1 MFETNLGKGDFVQ
14 MQEQAKGLNEDWLAL
29 WLGLAIF
36 VLSLFTF
43 SGADI
48 LGWGV
53 NTSVWMDPGKAMS
66 PVSKTYQTVKGEITK
81 IDGQKLTL
89 KKADGKEETI
99 AVKEDTAALKVGGQY
114 EKKGLSG
121 TVSLLLTYLAMLVIM
136 CIGAVLLKTDVVK
149 FAIGFTVIFW
159 ISYACWFAGNYAYI
173 AATKDKLAAFKIPWS
188 LSLTGESGFILA
200 LLAGLVMGNFFPKIS
215 EKLKEAS
222 RPELYIKTAI
232 VIMGAGLGLKA
243 AESFSLATNIM
254 FRGMC
259 AIVEA
264 YLIYWAVVYYMARK
278 YFKFSREW
286 AAPLASGISICG
298 VSAAIATGGAI
309 RARPIVPIMV
319 SSLVVI
325 FAVVEMIIL
334 PFAAQ
339 TFLWKEPLV
348 AGAWM
353 GLAVKT
359 DGGAVASGAITDA
372 LIRAKSLEAGINYQ
386 EGWMTMTAT
395 TVKMFIDIFI
405 GVWAFILAYIWCA
418 KIECKPGETV
428 GAGEIWNRFPKFV
441 IGYVVTFFFLL
452 VICWPAAK
460 AIGPVDKEL
469 KAVKQE
475 MAANEKQ
482 LGSATAAQAALQ
494 SKINAAKD
502 RIKSL
507 NEQNNKPKA
516 NSPAARELKALK
528 QEVAE
533 AEKQLGSAAKAS
545 QATQAE
551 LQSKINTA
559 KDKMKSLGDSI
570 KAPKATMAAASTATS
585 SGNVFRVMFFV
596 FTFFT
601 IGVVSNFK
609 KLWEEGIGRLMV
621 VYIVALFGFII
632 WVGLFIS
639 WLFFHGVMPPL
650 AG

>member
-14 MQEQAKGLNEDWLAL
+14 MQEEAKGLNEDWLAL

-36 VLSLFTF
+36 ILSLFAF
-43 SGADI
+43 SGTDI

-66 PVSKTYQTVKGEITK
+66 PISKTFQTVKGEITK

-99 AVKEDTAALKVGGQY
+99 AVKDDTAALKVGDQY

-121 TVSLLLTYLAMLVIM
+121 TASLLLTYLAMLVVM
-136 CIGAVLLKTDVVK
+136 CIGAVFLKTDIVK

-159 ISYACWFAGNYAYI
+159 ISYLCWFTGHFAYI
-173 AATKDKLAAFKIPWS
+173 AATKDKLGAFKIPWA
-188 LSLTGESGFILA
+188 LSLTGESGFIVA
-200 LLAGLVMGNFFPKIS
+200 LIAGLIVGNFFPKFS
-215 EKLKEAS
+215 GTLKEAS

-243 AESFSLATNIM
+243 AMSFTLATNIM

-325 FAVVEMIIL
+325 FAVVEMLIL

-372 LIRAKSLEAGINYQ
+372 LLRAKSLEAGINY
-386 EGWMTMTAT
+386 EAGWITMTAT

-405 GVWAFILAYIWCA
+405 GVWAFVLAYIWCA
-418 KIECKPGETV
+418 KIECKPGEKV
-428 GAGEIWNRFPKFV
+428 RAGEIWYRFPKFV
-441 IGYVVTFFFLL
+441 IGYVVTFFILL
-452 VICWPAAK
+452 MICWPAST
-460 AIGPVDKEL
+460 AINPVEEQV
-469 KAVKQE
+469 KAVKTE
-475 MAANEKQ
+475 ISAAEKQ
-482 LGSATAAQAALQ
+482 LATAVITEKAALQ
-494 SKINAAKD
+494 EKIKANTDK
-502 RIKSL
+502 IKSL
-507 NEQNNKPKA
+507 N
-516 NSPAARELKALK
+516 
-528 QEVAE
+528 
-533 AEKQLGSAAKAS
+533 
-545 QATQAE
+545 
-551 LQSKINTA
+551 
-559 KDKMKSLGDSI
+559 DSI
-570 KAPKATMAAASTATS
+570 KGPKATIAAAKTSTS

-609 KLWEEGIGRLMV
+609 KLMEEGIGKLMV
-621 VYIVALFGFII
+621 VYVVALFGFII

-650 AG
+650 VG